1 MEIAERFEGDA
12 QYEQY
17 EQLREE
23 LSQYSRSLATMRAA
37 YEYLASMST
46 LVQRNGNFC
55 SAMVASSIGP
65 TKH

>member
-23 LSQYSRSLATMRAA
+23 LSQYSRSLATMRAV

-46 LVQRNGNFC
+46 IVQRNTNFFSNGGELC
-55 SAMVASSIGP
+55 
-65 TKH
+65 

>member
-1 MEIAERFEGDA
+1 MGIAERFEGDA

-37 YEYLASMST
+37 YEYLASMSII
-46 LVQRNGNFC
+46 VQRNIII
-55 SAMVASSIGP
+55 SAMMASFIGP

>member
-1 MEIAERFEGDA
+1 MVIAERFEGDA

-37 YEYLASMST
+37 YEY
-46 LVQRNGNFC
+46 
-55 SAMVASSIGP
+55 
-65 TKH
+65 